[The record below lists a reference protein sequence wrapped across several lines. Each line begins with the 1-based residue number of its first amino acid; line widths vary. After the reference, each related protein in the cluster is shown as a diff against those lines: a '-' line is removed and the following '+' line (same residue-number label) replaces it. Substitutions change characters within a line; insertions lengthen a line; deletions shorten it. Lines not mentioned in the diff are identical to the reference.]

1 MDGDDG
7 RIKVMIVDDQEVIR
21 EAFGL
26 LLANDASV
34 DLIGALADGQSAIE
48 MVPVLNPKVVIMD
61 VKIEVDPIDWTGI
74 GTS

>member
-34 DLIGALADGQSAIE
+34 DLIGALAAGQSATE